1 MPFSYMNE
9 TIGLPD
15 QQIDC
20 YQTKTNQRTHQLI
33 WDHLHLTIHLK
44 EDVKGPRYVIMH
56 VSQLELKASPFFDQK
71 ILSIYRIKITEI

>member
-20 YQTKTNQRTHQLI
+20 YQTKTNQKTHQLI
-33 WDHLHLTIHLK
+33 RDNLHLTIHLK
-44 EDVKGPRYVIMH
+44 EDVKGPRYVSIY
-56 VSQLELKASPFFDQK
+56 VSQLELKASLFFD
-71 ILSIYRIKITEI
+71 